1 MVNVEGLTYTS
12 DYFRLNTKITVN
24 YQLSSPNDFNSVSNF
39 YLNFGDNS

>member
-1 MVNVEGLTYTS
+1 MVNAQGSTYTS

-24 YQLSSPNDFNSVSNF
+24 YQLPSTNDFNSINNF